1 MQALDTHDVFNQV
14 DELTGINLL
23 QSDVALQ
30 EALQRQQ
37 AQVFTPA
44 LDRFAQQ
51 LGQKANWEH
60 AELANRHTPE
70 LQRFDARG
78 RVQDSVEFHPSWHS
92 LMALYREQGLI
103 SLPFERSDKG
113 RWSAWAAGFYLHGQ
127 VEQGTLCPATM
138 TTAAIPLLQ
147 KEPQL
152 WSQLQAQLYSHEY
165 DARDVPLSQKK
176 SIWIGMGID
185 RKSVV

>member
-14 DELTGINLL
+14 DELTDINLL

-37 AQVFTPA
+37 AQAFTPA
-44 LDRFAQQ
+44 LDRFAQK

-78 RVQDSVEFHPSWHS
+78 RV
-92 LMALYREQGLI
+92 
-103 SLPFERSDKG
+103 
-113 RWSAWAAGFYLHGQ
+113 
-127 VEQGTLCPATM
+127 
-138 TTAAIPLLQ
+138 
-147 KEPQL
+147 
-152 WSQLQAQLYSHEY
+152 
-165 DARDVPLSQKK
+165 
-176 SIWIGMGID
+176 
-185 RKSVV
+185 